1 VAAERPRGPYLLVY
15 DVSGYQAI
23 RVRGVRGLGIVAT
36 VAASALV
43 TIILS
48 GPEQVIAVLRL
59 L

>member
-1 VAAERPRGPYLLVY
+1 MTLAATRRYAFAASV
-15 DVSGYQAI
+15 V
-23 RVRGVRGLGIVAT
+23 LGIVAT